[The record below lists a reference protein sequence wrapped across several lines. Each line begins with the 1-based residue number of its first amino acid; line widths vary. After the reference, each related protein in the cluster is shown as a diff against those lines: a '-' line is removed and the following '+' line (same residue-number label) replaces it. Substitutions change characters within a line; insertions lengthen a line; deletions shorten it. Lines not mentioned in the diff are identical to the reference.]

1 MKPAKRGG
9 HFADLFSRCQG
20 RGGSTNHRSDDLT
33 GVVSYQN
40 VDRVA
45 DVVENLL
52 QMKAF
57 LLMMKFSSLPVS
69 LFAISVAGCSSLP
82 TAGPTASEII
92 DQETVE
98 GVRHFD
104 IIKIDNRVVGILST
118 EPAASLRSW
127 FEKYGKPPAPNIGI
141 GDTVSVVIY
150 ETAAGGL
157 SGAASVDSTQAAP
170 VTGTRSTPFPE
181 QVVGRDGEISVPN
194 VGRLHVAG
202 LTPVQ
207 VQKAIDKKLAERAIE
222 PQAIVTVTKSVSN
235 TATVSGE
242 VVNGAQLPLSV
253 RGERLL
259 NVIAAAGGA
268 RSPLYETFVRLSR
281 GGVTATVAMDTLVS
295 KPEENIYVWPGDVI
309 TLVRKPQ
316 TYTMFGATLNNAQ
329 LPFGADRIN
338 LAQAIAKAGGLQ
350 DQRADPEGVFL
361 FRFESPPVV
370 EALRAPMVPERGS
383 NAPIVYHL
391 DLRDVDG
398 YFLAKKFP
406 VKEDDLIYVANA
418 SLTDVQK
425 LFTMIGTITGPI
437 IGGVVVSRS
446 TP

>member
-1 MKPAKRGG
+1 
-9 HFADLFSRCQG
+9 
-20 RGGSTNHRSDDLT
+20 
-33 GVVSYQN
+33 
-40 VDRVA
+40 
-45 DVVENLL
+45 
-52 QMKAF
+52 
-57 LLMMKFSSLPVS
+57 
-69 LFAISVAGCSSLP
+69 
-82 TAGPTASEII
+82 
-92 DQETVE
+92 
-98 GVRHFD
+98 
-104 IIKIDNRVVGILST
+104 VGILSA
-118 EPAASLRSW
+118 EPAASLRNW
-127 FEKYGKPPAPNIGI
+127 FEKYGRPPPPNIGI
-141 GDTVSVVIY
+141 GDSVSVVIY
-150 ETAAGGL
+150 ESAAGGL
-157 SGAASVDSTQAAP
+157 FGAAPVDSTQAAP
-170 VTGTRSTPFPE
+170 ITGARSTPFPE
-181 QVVGRDGEISVPN
+181 QVVAPDGAISVPN
-194 VGRLHVAG
+194 AGRLHVAG

-207 VQKAIDKKLAERAIE
+207 VQKEIEKRLAERFIE
-222 PQAIVTVTKSVSN
+222 PQAIVAVTKSVSN

-268 RSPLYETFVRLSR
+268 KSPLYETFVRLSR

-295 KPEENIYVWPGDVI
+295 KPEENIYVWPGDII

-316 TYTMFGATLNNAQ
+316 TFTMFGATLNNAQ

-350 DQRADPEGVFL
+350 DQRADPAGVFL

-370 EALRAPMVPERGS
+370 EALRGPIVPERGS

-391 DLRDVDG
+391 DLRDADG

-425 LFTMIGTITGPI
+425 LFAMIGTITGPI
-437 IGGVVVSRS
+437 IGGVVLSRS

>member
-1 MKPAKRGG
+1 
-9 HFADLFSRCQG
+9 
-20 RGGSTNHRSDDLT
+20 
-33 GVVSYQN
+33 
-40 VDRVA
+40 
-45 DVVENLL
+45 
-52 QMKAF
+52 
-57 LLMMKFSSLPVS
+57 MMKFSSLPAS
-69 LFAISVAGCSSLP
+69 LFAISVVGCSSLP
-82 TAGPTASEII
+82 TAGPTVSEII
-92 DQETVE
+92 DQETVQ

-104 IIKIDNRVVGILST
+104 IMKIDNRVVGILSA
-118 EPAASLRSW
+118 EPAASLRSG
-127 FEKYGKPPAPNIGI
+127 FEKYGKPPPPNIGI

-150 ETAAGGL
+150 ESAAGGL

-181 QVVGRDGEISVPN
+181 QVVGPDGEISVPN

-316 TYTMFGATLNNAQ
+316 TFTMFGATLNNAQ

-350 DQRADPEGVFL
+350 DQRADPAGVFL

-391 DLRDVDG
+391 DLRDADG

-425 LFTMIGTITGPI
+425 LFTMIGTITGPV
-437 IGGVVVSRS
+437 IGGAVLSRS